1 MNAGLCQPENPP
13 ALPARPPP
21 AEPTRRDHTL
31 AYLLLFASG
40 AAGLAHQILW
50 TRRLVDVLGASTD
63 TFSKVVGAFF
73 VGLALGSGWSA
84 LRPPRPETAWR
95 RLVGA
100 ELAVALLGVG
110 VLLAVPLADVLRPL
124 PILGR
129 GIRLLLPLLLV
140 TPPAF
145 AMGVVLP
152 AMMSAIRGHRTA
164 VGLYTV
170 NTLGGVLGIAGVVFF
185 ALPRWGLLG
194 AGLSVC
200 ALNVLIALTVLWWRP
215 QASAELP
222 KSDSV
227 ARPAGG
233 TPGALFLAF
242 ASGFLVLG
250 LEVVSQHQF
259 AQVTINSHFS
269 SAVVL
274 SGVLLALTAAAACV
288 GGLTLTTTRLL
299 SISLGLAALACLVE
313 PILFL
318 SLRPGLQIIPYEW
331 TPARYFA
338 AVGTLASL
346 TLVPVFF
353 ASGLLFPILLRD
365 ADQPRQVAQLLAI
378 NGLGGWLGAELTPAL
393 MLPVGGLW
401 RTMLAAGMGYWVLKQ
416 FFGSPWPVARP
427 WVRGLSVTG
436 AVVGWLFVGWIAG
449 RWPLVSPAPG
459 ERPVE
464 VAVGREGVVATVVHD
479 SQDWRIIF
487 NNTYTLGGS
496 RAQANQ
502 ERQAHLPLLLH
513 GSPRSVAL
521 LGVATGSTL
530 AGAAVHPELG
540 RIDAFELSPIAA
552 RFAREHFAP
561 FNRQVFADPRVR
573 VTIEDARWGIT
584 QHPGEYD
591 VVIGDLFLPWRTG
604 EGRLFTQE
612 HFAAVRRSLKPDG
625 LFCQW
630 LPLFQL
636 TRSQFDLIART
647 FQSEFTNAFLVRG
660 DFYTELPIVGLCGF
674 ADGRTMA
681 DVDWSHVAERCAT
694 LRQPGRAVTDPL
706 VRHPEGV
713 AMSLL
718 GPLPTPSPGPLN
730 TLGNARLEWSAG
742 NNIVGLKQPWF
753 IGVPAAEYFRDVH
766 RAGAASVPQDFRAA
780 HDSGQFF
787 LTLEVAAKV
796 NAPVRANLE
805 SQLQSRL
812 PPALRS
818 DPAADW
824 SAWPMRVKPFQF

>member
-1 MNAGLCQPENPP
+1 MSAAVSQLERAPAGLTAPPEV
-13 ALPARPPP
+13 ASA
-21 AEPTRRDHTL
+21 RRDQTL
-31 AYLLLFASG
+31 AFLLLFASG

-124 PILGR
+124 PILGP
-129 GIRLLLPLLLV
+129 GLRLLLPLLLV

-152 AMMSAIRGHRTA
+152 AMLSAIHGQRTA
-164 VGLYTV
+164 VGLYAI
-170 NTLGGVLGIAGVVFF
+170 NTLGGVLGIAGVIFF
-185 ALPRWGLLG
+185 ALPRWGLVG
-194 AGLSVC
+194 AGLAVCSVN
-200 ALNVLIALTVLWWRP
+200 AAIALTVLLWRP
-215 QASAELP
+215 RSRAVPATAHARHTASA
-222 KSDSV
+222 
-227 ARPAGG
+227 PAGSLG
-233 TPGALFLAF
+233 LAF
-242 ASGFLVLG
+242 ASGFLVLS

-274 SGVLLALTAAAACV
+274 SAVLLALTAGAALV
-288 GGLTLTTTRLL
+288 GTWRLSTARLL
-299 SISLGLAALACLVE
+299 PLALGLAAFTCLLE

-318 SLRPGLQIIPYEW
+318 SVRPGLQIIAYEL
-331 TPARYFA
+331 PPPRYFA
-338 AVGTLASL
+338 AVGILASL
-346 TLVPVFF
+346 TLLPVFF
-353 ASGLLFPILLRD
+353 TSGLLFPALLRD
-365 ADQPRQVAQLLAI
+365 ATEPRQVAQLLAV

-393 MLPVGGLW
+393 LLPVGGLW
-401 RTMLAAGMGYWVLKQ
+401 RTMLAAGAAYWILKQ
-416 FFGSPWPVARP
+416 VARRSQP
-427 WVRGLSVTG
+427 MAQRWIQWS
-436 AVVGWLFVGWIAG
+436 AVAASALVILFLGRVSG
-449 RWPLVSPAPG
+449 RWPQVSPAPG

-464 VAVGREGVVATVVHD
+464 VALGREGVVATVVTGNH
-479 SQDWRIIF
+479 DWRIIF

-530 AGAAVHPELG
+530 AGAAVHPQLG

-552 RFAREHFAP
+552 RFARDHFAP
-561 FNRQVFADPRVR
+561 FNRRVFADPRVQ

-584 QHPGEYD
+584 QHPGDYD

-612 HFAAVRRSLKPDG
+612 HFAAVRRSLTPGG

-636 TRSQFDLIART
+636 TRSQYDLIART
-647 FQSEFTNAFLVRG
+647 FQTEFTNAFLLRG

-674 ADGRTMA
+674 ADGRPLSA
-681 DVDWSHVAERCAT
+681 VNWNQVAERCAT
-694 LRQPGRAVTDPL
+694 LRQTGRDVTDPL
-706 VRHPEGV
+706 VRHAEGV

-718 GPLPTPSPGPLN
+718 GPLPPPPSGPVN
-730 TLGNARLEWSAG
+730 TLGNALLEWSAG
-742 NNIVGLKQPWF
+742 ENIVGLKHPWF
-753 IGVPAAEYFRDVH
+753 IGVPAAEYFRDVQ
-766 RAGAASVPQDFRAA
+766 RAGVASIPQELQAA

-805 SQLQSRL
+805 AQLPTRL
-812 PPALRS
+812 PPSLRA

>member
-1 MNAGLCQPENPP
+1 MNTAVLQPGNPP
-13 ALPARPPP
+13 EVRADLPPVDR
-21 AEPTRRDHTL
+21 TRRDL
-31 AYLLLFASG
+31 ALAFLLLFASG

-84 LRPPRPETAWR
+84 LRPPRPDTAWR

-110 VLLAVPLADVLRPL
+110 VLLAVPLADILRPL
-124 PILGR
+124 PILGG

-152 AMMSAIRGHRTA
+152 AMMSALGGHRTA

-170 NTLGGVLGIAGVVFF
+170 NTLGGVLGIAAVVFL
-185 ALPRWGLLG
+185 ALPRWGLVG
-194 AGLSVC
+194 AGLASC
-200 ALNVLIALTVLWWRP
+200 AVNVLIALAVLLWRP
-215 QASAELP
+215 RSSAERQE
-222 KSDSV
+222 SHSV
-227 ARPAGG
+227 PRPAGP
-233 TPGALFLAF
+233 TPWTLFLAF

-274 SGVLLALTAAAACV
+274 SGVLLALTAAAAGV
-288 GGLTLTTTRLL
+288 GSIHLPTGRLL
-299 SISLGLAALACLVE
+299 SISLGLAALACLLE

-318 SLRPGLQIIPYEW
+318 SLRPGLQIIPYEL
-331 TPARYFA
+331 TPPHYFA
-338 AVGTLASL
+338 AVGILASV

-353 ASGLLFPILLRD
+353 ASGLLFPLLLRD
-365 ADQPRQVAQLLAI
+365 TDQPRQVAQLLAI
-378 NGLGGWLGAELTPAL
+378 NGLGGWLGAELTPAWL
-393 MLPVGGLW
+393 LPTGGLW
-401 RTMLAAGMGYWVLKQ
+401 RTMLAAGVAYWVLKQ
-416 FFGSPWPVARP
+416 FSGSTQTRP
-427 WVRGLSVTG
+427 WIRGLAVTG
-436 AVVGWLFVGWIAG
+436 TVLVLMFLGRSAG
-449 RWPLVSPAPG
+449 RWPQVSPAPG

-464 VAVGREGVVATVVHD
+464 VTVGREGVVATVVHD

-513 GSPRSVAL
+513 GAPRSVAL

-530 AGAAVHPELG
+530 AGAAVHPELT

-552 RFAREHFAP
+552 RFARDHFAP
-561 FNRQVFADPRVR
+561 FNRRVFADPRVR
-573 VTIEDARWGIT
+573 VTIEDARWGVI

-647 FQSEFTNAFLVRG
+647 FQSEFTNAFLLRG

-674 ADGRTMA
+674 ADGRPVSA
-681 DVDWSHVAERCAT
+681 VDWTRVSENCAT

-718 GPLPTPSPGPLN
+718 GPLPTPPTGPVN

-742 NNIVGLKQPWF
+742 GNIIGLKQPWF
-753 IGVPAAEYFRDVH
+753 IGVPAAEYFREVH
-766 RAGAASVPQDFRAA
+766 RAGVDSVPRELQAA

-805 SQLQSRL
+805 AQLPTRL
-812 PPALRS
+812 PPSLRA